1 MNGIVQNPVFNN
13 PLPSL
18 DGGKGVSAQMITQEQ
33 RAKLDKI
40 INAPSTLS
48 GRSLIGKVIIG
59 LVV

>member
-1 MNGIVQNPVFNN
+1 MNGIGHN

>member
-1 MNGIVQNPVFNN
+1 MNGIGQNPVFNN

-18 DGGKGVSAQMITQEQ
+18 DGGKEVSAQMITQEQ

-40 INAPSTLS
+40 INAPSSLS

>member
-1 MNGIVQNPVFNN
+1 MNGIGQNPVFNN

-40 INAPSTLS
+40 INAPSRFLDLLC
-48 GRSLIGKVIIG
+48 RKL
-59 LVV
+59 LVLQRG

>member
-1 MNGIVQNPVFNN
+1 MNGIGQNPVFNN

-18 DGGKGVSAQMITQEQ
+18 DGGKGGSAQMITQEQ
-33 RAKLDKI
+33 RAKLDKN
-40 INAPSTLS
+40 INAPSSLS

>member
-1 MNGIVQNPVFNN
+1 MNGIGQNPVFNN

-18 DGGKGVSAQMITQEQ
+18 DGGKVVSAQMITQEQ

-40 INAPSTLS
+40 INAPSSLS
-48 GRSLIGKVIIG
+48 GRSLIGKVIVG

>member
-1 MNGIVQNPVFNN
+1 MNGIGQNPVFNN

-18 DGGKGVSAQMITQEQ
+18 DGGKRVSAQMITQEQ

-40 INAPSTLS
+40 INAPSSLS